1 MNMSDSNINEG
12 NMIATNIRFDRKLYK
27 VVKDVSEEYRVPMA
41 RLVRI
46 SVNGTLDRYLPNVK
60 CLNSQQSD
68 ELIHKVNDL
77 TNATLSVKNEL
88 NKIGVN
94 LNQRIRV
101 LRQQNDIMERS
112 GKVSFDAIQAQMKE
126 KQVREKELQK
136 YEQDLERINQVMADY
151 DVILKEVGEG
161 LCQLQR

>member
-1 MNMSDSNINEG
+1 
-12 NMIATNIRFDRKLYK
+12 
-27 VVKDVSEEYRVPMA
+27 
-41 RLVRI
+41 
-46 SVNGTLDRYLPNVK
+46 
-60 CLNSQQSD
+60 
-68 ELIHKVNDL
+68 
-77 TNATLSVKNEL
+77 
-88 NKIGVN
+88 
-94 LNQRIRV
+94 
-101 LRQQNDIMERS
+101 MERS

>member
-1 MNMSDSNINEG
+1 MSENDMNNV
-12 NMIATNIRFDRKLYK
+12 NMIATRIRFERDIYELVKK
-27 VVKDVSEEYRVPMA
+27 VAVEHNISMA
-41 RLVRI
+41 HLVRI
-46 SVNGTLDRYLPNVK
+46 TVGGNLHDFLKNVDFLDAKQGEEVIRA
-60 CLNSQQSD
+60 
-68 ELIHKVNDL
+68 VNDL
-77 TNATLSVKNEL
+77 TNATLSVRNEL

-94 LNQRIRV
+94 LNQRIRI